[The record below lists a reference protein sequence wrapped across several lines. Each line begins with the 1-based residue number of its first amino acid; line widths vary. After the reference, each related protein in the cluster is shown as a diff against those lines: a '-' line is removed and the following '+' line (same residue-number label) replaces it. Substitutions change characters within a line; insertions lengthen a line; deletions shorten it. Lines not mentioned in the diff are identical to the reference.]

1 MIDIIEIWQEMS
13 LKMDEDDSV
22 IFKNIKV
29 NNIFIQ
35 RLSEY
40 NEKYMET
47 QMFYLNNTIKLS
59 ETKIDK
65 DKYYE
70 IIQKQ
75 VNNAIEWCEK
85 YKVEINKNSI
95 YYKKN
100 II

>member
-1 MIDIIEIWQEMS
+1 MYLQLLKACENGDLELIKAASINKIDNS
-13 LKMDEDDSV
+13 
-22 IFKNIKV
+22 
-29 NNIFIQ
+29 FIQ

-40 NEKYMET
+40 NEKYMDT

-59 ETKIDK
+59 ESKIDK
-65 DKYYE
+65 EKYYE

-75 VNNAIEWCEK
+75 VNNAIDWCEK
-85 YKVEINKNSI
+85 YNIEINKNSI

>member
-1 MIDIIEIWQEMS
+1 MKE
-13 LKMDEDDSV
+13 DESI
-22 IFKNIKV
+22 IFKNIKID
-29 NNIFIQ
+29 NSFIQ

-40 NEKYMET
+40 NEKYMDT

-59 ETKIDK
+59 ESKIDK
-65 DKYYE
+65 EKYYE

-75 VNNAIEWCEK
+75 VNNAIDWCEK
-85 YKVEINKNSI
+85 YNIEINKNSI